1 MEDKDCNRS
10 DVAGTGSNSMG
21 SRDRSSSG
29 GSMDAD
35 RTRGSADVGGSE
47 MSESGEDLQQRQIEG
62 NLGNER
68 VREHER
74 E

>member
-1 MEDKDCNRS
+1 MEDKDCDRS
-10 DVAGTGSNSMG
+10 VVAGTDSNSMED
-21 SRDRSSSG
+21 RDRSSHS

-35 RTRGSADVGGSE
+35 RMRGRADDGGSD
-47 MSESGEDLQQRQIEG
+47 MSESGEDLQQQQIEG